1 MSNTKNDDL
10 LSNPNLDKVEE
21 YFKLKGVIKTLRGD
35 LKDIKD
41 SLEAQIELEKLSKKT
56 KELRDKVK
64 GDETVFELSEKL
76 ATTRERLELI
86 KELIRIDLIETA
98 QEEVKRDGKK
108 LKLVHVLKEV
118 KDDGKDDKKKSK

>member
-10 LSNPNLDKVEE
+10 LTNENLDKVEE
-21 YFKLKGVIKTLRGD
+21 YFKLKGVIKTLRND

-41 SLEAQIELEKLSKKT
+41 SLEAQIELEKINKKV

-76 ATTRERLELI
+76 STTRERLDLI

-118 KDDGKDDKKKSK
+118 KDDGKDEKKKS

>member
-10 LSNPNLDKVEE
+10 LSNPDLDKVEE
-21 YFKLKGVIKTLRGD
+21 YFKLKGVIKTLRND

-64 GDETVFELSEKL
+64 GDETVFELTEKL
-76 ATTRERLELI
+76 GTTRERLDLI

-118 KDDGKDDKKKSK
+118 KDDGKDEKKKNS

>member
-76 ATTRERLELI
+76 STTKERLELI

-118 KDDGKDDKKKSK
+118 KDDGKDEKKKSK